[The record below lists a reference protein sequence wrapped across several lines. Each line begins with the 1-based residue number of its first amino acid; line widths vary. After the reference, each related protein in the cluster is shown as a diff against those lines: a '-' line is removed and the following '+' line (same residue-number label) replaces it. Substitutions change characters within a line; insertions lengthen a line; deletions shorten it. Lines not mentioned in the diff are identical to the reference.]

1 MRKYI
6 AYGREFFKRADMV
19 LFFLCLA
26 CAILGIVVI
35 HSATLTYE
43 SNRFVL
49 VQSGSLVIGIIL
61 FVVLTVI
68 DVDIIADQW
77 KLLFG
82 FEILLLLILAVFG
95 VGMDESG
102 NKAWLRFFGIGI
114 QPTEV
119 IKVIYIVLLA
129 KHASYLKNYRNL
141 SAPLSIAQLV
151 VHFGIL
157 FGLIVV
163 ITKDLGSALIFLA
176 IFLVICFAA
185 GVKLRWFLAGAAAVA
200 AMIPLAWNHLLSPYQ
215 KDRILAPYVPSIDPN
230 HLGIN
235 WQPYQSKIALASGQ
249 FFGMGLGHG
258 TQTQSSALSQKHT
271 DFIFAVIGEELG
283 MLGCLIVITLLVLI
297 IIRCVY
303 VGLKSRN
310 TMSMLICFGMAGYLF
325 FQTFENIGMCI
336 GVAPVIG
343 LTLPFFSYGGSS
355 LFTAFAAMGIVSG
368 IHFRPSPQRFYSL
381 Y

>member
-102 NKAWLRFFGIGI
+102 N
-114 QPTEV
+114 
-119 IKVIYIVLLA
+119 
-129 KHASYLKNYRNL
+129 
-141 SAPLSIAQLV
+141 
-151 VHFGIL
+151 
-157 FGLIVV
+157 
-163 ITKDLGSALIFLA
+163 
-176 IFLVICFAA
+176 
-185 GVKLRWFLAGAAAVA
+185 
-200 AMIPLAWNHLLSPYQ
+200 
-215 KDRILAPYVPSIDPN
+215 
-230 HLGIN
+230 
-235 WQPYQSKIALASGQ
+235 
-249 FFGMGLGHG
+249 
-258 TQTQSSALSQKHT
+258 
-271 DFIFAVIGEELG
+271 
-283 MLGCLIVITLLVLI
+283 
-297 IIRCVY
+297 
-303 VGLKSRN
+303 
-310 TMSMLICFGMAGYLF
+310 
-325 FQTFENIGMCI
+325 
-336 GVAPVIG
+336 
-343 LTLPFFSYGGSS
+343 
-355 LFTAFAAMGIVSG
+355 
-368 IHFRPSPQRFYSL
+368 
-381 Y
+381 